1 MFALVGLTIYLM
13 EGKLIY
19 NNTPSIV
26 RRSCQNPIDWN
37 VHRVQ
42 DLTLQQIIDYVEWTN
57 SSSCRLAHHLGGH
70 AHVDGVDGQK
80 AVCMDPSVR
89 PERESECLVYS
100 FGISNDWTFDEA
112 MEQMGCRIY
121 AFDPSMNANS
131 HNHSNKIHFFN
142 LGLGDRDERWNKDPN
157 MNWTMKSLDSI
168 YYNLLKH
175 EGRIIDYLK
184 IDIEHSEWIVLPQ
197 VLASGMMDRV
207 RQLGLE
213 VHLPKEDGM
222 EEFRKRINVLKSLE
236 DYGLVRFDSKYNP
249 WSFDWNV
256 VVDWEGYNA
265 YEIVW
270 FNSKLVRINTANSIS
285 SQTLVNKSNLN

>member
-1 MFALVGLTIYLM
+1 MFAMVGLTIYLM

-19 NNTPSIV
+19 NSTPSIV

-121 AFDPSMNANS
+121 AFDPSMNA
-131 HNHSNKIHFFN
+131 I
-142 LGLGDRDERWNKDPN
+142 
-157 MNWTMKSLDSI
+157 SL
-168 YYNLLKH
+168 
-175 EGRIIDYLK
+175 
-184 IDIEHSEWIVLPQ
+184 
-197 VLASGMMDRV
+197 
-207 RQLGLE
+207 
-213 VHLPKEDGM
+213 
-222 EEFRKRINVLKSLE
+222 
-236 DYGLVRFDSKYNP
+236 
-249 WSFDWNV
+249 
-256 VVDWEGYNA
+256 
-265 YEIVW
+265 
-270 FNSKLVRINTANSIS
+270 T
-285 SQTLVNKSNLN
+285 